1 MRRSL
6 TNTSASPFDD
16 ATPTRTAA
24 KAGVAARLPGK
35 RQDALLPAAAARSA
49 RRALARRLAI
59 AVLASAF
66 LTPAF
71 AADGNKERPDSA
83 ASSPGDVAEKQ
94 GNLKSLRTQIEA
106 LRREM
111 VAAEGSRKES
121 ADQLKDAERAI
132 SSTQRDL
139 HQLKEQIATLQGKL
153 KDLDGQ
159 AKALEQG
166 LTLQQQQL
174 EKLLYRQYLRGNPD
188 ALQLFLNGDDPH
200 QLARDLHYLE
210 AIGRARSQLL
220 LEIDTNLQRQ
230 KALAADAR
238 EQAAQLAAA
247 EDKQREEH
255 AKLLAQRAQ
264 RQATLDGLSEQITT
278 QRREIGKLQRDE
290 TRLTNLIERL
300 SKIIAAKAAE
310 ARREAQ
316 RREAE
321 RREAERREA
330 ERREAERQEAERQ
343 ASERQAA
350 AQRQRALAQQE
361 IVRQEAQRAA
371 RQHKPAAPDAG
382 AGREPPESE
391 PLRPEIRREIR
402 REAPPAAPPAAR
414 PETPRANPPADAFV
428 GNLAKMKGSLRLPT
442 KGSVSNRFGSARQ
455 EGSTW
460 KGLFIRAGT
469 GSDVRSIAAGR
480 VVFAEWMRGFG
491 NLLIVDHGSDYLS
504 VYANNDSL
512 LKQVG
517 DDVRGGESIATVGNT
532 GGNPESGLYF
542 EIRHDGK
549 PLDPLA
555 WVNSK

>member
-1 MRRSL
+1 VRRSL
-6 TNTSASPFDD
+6 TETTAITFDA
-16 ATPTRTAA
+16 ATPDHTAA
-24 KAGVAARLPGK
+24 KACLAVLRLGE
-35 RQDALLPAAAARSA
+35 RAHTQLPAAAARAA
-49 RRALARRLAI
+49 RGELGRRLAM
-59 AVLASAF
+59 VLLASA
-66 LTPAF
+66 LL
-71 AADGNKERPDSA
+71 AATSA
-83 ASSPGDVAEKQ
+83 AASDKDVGDSDTASTSAVAEKQ
-94 GNLKSLRTQIEA
+94 GDLKSLRSQIEA

-121 ADQLKDAERAI
+121 ADQLKDVERSI

-139 HQLKEQIATLQGKL
+139 HLLKEQIAARQSTL

-159 AKALEQG
+159 SKALEQG
-166 LTLQQQQL
+166 SACSSNSSKSCSTGSTCVAT
-174 EKLLYRQYLRGNPD
+174 RMRCSCFSMATTPISW
-188 ALQLFLNGDDPH
+188 
-200 QLARDLHYLE
+200 R
-210 AIGRARSQLL
+210 AICTIWKRLGEHAANSCWRSSPACSVRKRSST
-220 LEIDTNLQRQ
+220 DT
-230 KALAADAR
+230 R

-247 EDKQREEH
+247 QDKQGEEH

-264 RQATLDGLSEQITT
+264 RQATLDALSEQIAA
-278 QRREIGKLQRDE
+278 QRQEIGKLQGDE
-290 TRLTNLIERL
+290 KGLTKLIDRL

-316 RREAE
+316 RREEQRRQAERRDAE
-321 RREAERREA
+321 RREAEREAA
-330 ERREAERQEAERQ
+330 ERRE
-343 ASERQAA
+343 
-350 AQRQRALAQQE
+350 RALAQQE
-361 IVRQEAQRAA
+361 LARQEAQRAA
-371 RQHKPAAPDAG
+371 RQQQPAQPDAG
-382 AGREPPESE
+382 AGREQALASKPP
-391 PLRPEIRREIR
+391 
-402 REAPPAAPPAAR
+402 R
-414 PETPRANPPADAFV
+414 PETPREVAPTTPPAPSPAAARTAPPPTRQQAPREASPAEAFV
-428 GNLAKMKGSLRLPT
+428 GNLAQMKGSLHLPT
-442 KGSVSNRFGSARQ
+442 RGSVTNRFGSARQ

-469 GSDVRSIAAGR
+469 GSEVRSIAAGR

-555 WVNSK
+555 WVKRR

>member
-1 MRRSL
+1 VRRSL
-6 TNTSASPFDD
+6 TETTAITFDA
-16 ATPTRTAA
+16 ATPDHTAA
-24 KAGVAARLPGK
+24 KACLAVLRLGE
-35 RQDALLPAAAARSA
+35 RAHTELPAAAARAA
-49 RRALARRLAI
+49 RGEFGRRLAM
-59 AVLASAF
+59 VLLAST
-66 LTPAF
+66 LL
-71 AADGNKERPDSA
+71 AATSA
-83 ASSPGDVAEKQ
+83 AASDKDGVDSDTPSTSAVAEKQ
-94 GNLKSLRTQIEA
+94 GDLKSLRSQIEA

-121 ADQLKDAERAI
+121 ADQLKDIERSI

-139 HQLKEQIATLQGKL
+139 HLLKEQIGARQSTL

-159 AKALEQG
+159 AKALEQE
-166 LTLQQQQL
+166 LSLQQQQL

-188 ALQLFLNGDDPH
+188 ALQLFLNGDDPY
-200 QLARDLHYLE
+200 QLARDLYYLE

-220 LEIDTNLQRQ
+220 LEIESNLQRQ
-230 KALAADAR
+230 KALATDTR

-247 EDKQREEH
+247 QDKQSEEH

-264 RQATLDGLSEQITT
+264 RKATLDALSEQIAT
-278 QRREIGKLQRDE
+278 QRHEIGKLQGDE
-290 TRLTNLIERL
+290 KGLTKLIDRL
-300 SKIIAAKAAE
+300 SKIIAARAAE

-316 RREAE
+316 RREEQRRQAERRDAE
-321 RREAERREA
+321 RREAEREA
-330 ERREAERQEAERQ
+330 VERRA
-343 ASERQAA
+343 
-350 AQRQRALAQQE
+350 RALAQQE
-361 IVRQEAQRAA
+361 LARQEAQRAA
-371 RQHKPAAPDAG
+371 RLQQPPARPDAG
-382 AGREPPESE
+382 ADKEQGVASTPPH
-391 PLRPEIRREIR
+391 
-402 REAPPAAPPAAR
+402 
-414 PETPRANPPADAFV
+414 PETPREKASTPPPTAARTAPPPARQQAPREASPAEAFV
-428 GNLAKMKGSLRLPT
+428 GNLAQMKGSLHLPT
-442 KGSVSNRFGSARQ
+442 RGSVTNRFGSARQ

-469 GSDVRSIAAGR
+469 GSEVRSIATGR

-555 WVNSK
+555 WVKRR

>member
-1 MRRSL
+1 M

-321 RREAERREA
+321 RREAER
-330 ERREAERQEAERQ
+330 QEAERQ

-402 REAPPAAPPAAR
+402 REAPPAAPPAA
-414 PETPRANPPADAFV
+414 
-428 GNLAKMKGSLRLPT
+428 
-442 KGSVSNRFGSARQ
+442 
-455 EGSTW
+455 
-460 KGLFIRAGT
+460 
-469 GSDVRSIAAGR
+469 
-480 VVFAEWMRGFG
+480 
-491 NLLIVDHGSDYLS
+491 
-504 VYANNDSL
+504 
-512 LKQVG
+512 
-517 DDVRGGESIATVGNT
+517 
-532 GGNPESGLYF
+532 
-542 EIRHDGK
+542 
-549 PLDPLA
+549 
-555 WVNSK
+555 

>member
-1 MRRSL
+1 VRRSL

-310 ARREAQ
+310 ARREA
-316 RREAE
+316 RESGKPRGGKPSGRKPSA
-321 RREAERREA
+321 
-330 ERREAERQEAERQ
+330 RQ
-343 ASERQAA
+343 ASARRRRNGNGPWHSRKSSARRHS
-350 AQRQRALAQQE
+350 AQPASTSRQRPMPG
-361 IVRQEAQRAA
+361 
-371 RQHKPAAPDAG
+371 PAESRRKASLSAPKSA
-382 AGREPPESE
+382 
-391 PLRPEIRREIR
+391 PEIRNPPRSR
-402 REAPPAAPPAAR
+402 DPPAAPPAAR

>member
-1 MRRSL
+1 M

-35 RQDALLPAAAARSA
+35 RQDTRLPAAAVRSA
-49 RRALARRLAI
+49 RRALGRSLAI
-59 AVLASAF
+59 AVLASVLF
-66 LTPAF
+66 TPAF
-71 AADGNKERPDSA
+71 AADGNKERPDSP
-83 ASSPGDVAEKQ
+83 ASSTGDVAEKQ

-220 LEIDTNLQRQ
+220 LEIETNLQRQ
-230 KALAADAR
+230 KALAVDAR

-290 TRLTNLIERL
+290 ARLTNLVERL
-300 SKIIAAKAAE
+300 SRIIAAKAAE
-310 ARREAQ
+310 ARR
-316 RREAE
+316 
-321 RREAERREA
+321 
-330 ERREAERQEAERQ
+330 EAERQ

-350 AQRQRALAQQE
+350 AQRERALAQQE
-361 IVRQEAQRAA
+361 IARQEAQRTA
-371 RQHKPAAPDAG
+371 RQHKPAPPDAG
-382 AGREPPESE
+382 AGRAQPESE
-391 PLRPEIRREIR
+391 PPRPEIR

-414 PETPRANPPADAFV
+414 QEAPRATPPAEAFV

-469 GSDVRSIAAGR
+469 GSDVHSIAAGR

>member
-310 ARREAQ
+310 ARREA
-316 RREAE
+316 E
-321 RREAERREA
+321 RREAGSREA
-330 ERREAERQEAERQ
+330 GSREAGSRAAGSRAPGKRAPGGGATATGPGTAGNRPPGGTARSPPAQ
-343 ASERQAA
+343 AGSARCRG
-350 AQRQRALAQQE
+350 RQRAAGK
-361 IVRQEAQRAA
+361 RASPPRNPPRNPPRSTAGSAAGSAPGNAA
-371 RQHKPAAPDAG
+371 RKPAGRRFRRQPGENEGFPAP
-382 AGREPPESE
+382 
-391 PLRPEIRREIR
+391 
-402 REAPPAAPPAAR
+402 
-414 PETPRANPPADAFV
+414 ANQGV
-428 GNLAKMKGSLRLPT
+428 GKQSL
-442 KGSVSNRFGSARQ
+442 
-455 EGSTW
+455 W
-460 KGLFIRAGT
+460 
-469 GSDVRSIAAGR
+469 
-480 VVFAEWMRGFG
+480 
-491 NLLIVDHGSDYLS
+491 
-504 VYANNDSL
+504 
-512 LKQVG
+512 
-517 DDVRGGESIATVGNT
+517 
-532 GGNPESGLYF
+532 
-542 EIRHDGK
+542 
-549 PLDPLA
+549 
-555 WVNSK
+555 